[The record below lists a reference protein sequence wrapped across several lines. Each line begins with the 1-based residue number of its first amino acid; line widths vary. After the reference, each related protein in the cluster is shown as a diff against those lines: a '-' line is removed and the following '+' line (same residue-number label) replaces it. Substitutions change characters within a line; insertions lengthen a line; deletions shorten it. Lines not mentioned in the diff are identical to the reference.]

1 MPRGKRRM
9 EKGDSSTQLPE
20 IARLIV
26 AATLGATAALG
37 AAASL
42 NIIPLSAA
50 GTAGPGHSN
59 AAVRRPELEGS
70 IFVGH
75 LAADL
80 DAVHSPL
87 PTGSAVGRVRARGSA
102 CQRGDHVPQK
112 SRPHHWQVAAAM
124 AGAEL
129 YHGVAAVASKLNSE
143 SKWAL
148 DYWQASPPLPIED
161 AIAGARESAGGVV
174 RVCLVDFQQ
183 TTQLHAAVSPSD
195 VVGVLDHHALQS
207 KTVVTKKPIL
217 VDIRPWGSTSTLIA
231 EDFAASGKTP
241 SHATA
246 GLMLSAVLSDTLNFK
261 SPTTTDRDRAVAAR
275 LAAQLEVPSMDGLAT
290 LLFDAK
296 SGELAGMS
304 AREII
309 EADIKEFSFGDAAG
323 RVHSPLGIAVVETTS
338 VTPVLART
346 EELLAEVRRLKQE
359 RSLRVLLL
367 AIVDI
372 VRLETLLLLA
382 DADDASLATRAFP
395 DGQGSEGEGCDQHV
409 ASACSQQ
416 VLAIGAKVSRKLDIV
431 PPVQRTIKRGWV
443 PS

>member
-1 MPRGKRRM
+1 
-9 EKGDSSTQLPE
+9 
-20 IARLIV
+20 
-26 AATLGATAALG
+26 
-37 AAASL
+37 
-42 NIIPLSAA
+42 
-50 GTAGPGHSN
+50 
-59 AAVRRPELEGS
+59 
-70 IFVGH
+70 
-75 LAADL
+75 
-80 DAVHSPL
+80 
-87 PTGSAVGRVRARGSA
+87 
-102 CQRGDHVPQK
+102 
-112 SRPHHWQVAAAM
+112 
-124 AGAEL
+124 
-129 YHGVAAVASKLNSE
+129 
-143 SKWAL
+143 
-148 DYWQASPPLPIED
+148 
-161 AIAGARESAGGVV
+161 
-174 RVCLVDFQQ
+174 
-183 TTQLHAAVSPSD
+183 
-195 VVGVLDHHALQS
+195 
-207 KTVVTKKPIL
+207 
-217 VDIRPWGSTSTLIA
+217 
-231 EDFAASGKTP
+231 
-241 SHATA
+241 
-246 GLMLSAVLSDTLNFK
+246 MLSAVLSDTLNFK

-409 ASACSQQ
+409 ASACSHQ